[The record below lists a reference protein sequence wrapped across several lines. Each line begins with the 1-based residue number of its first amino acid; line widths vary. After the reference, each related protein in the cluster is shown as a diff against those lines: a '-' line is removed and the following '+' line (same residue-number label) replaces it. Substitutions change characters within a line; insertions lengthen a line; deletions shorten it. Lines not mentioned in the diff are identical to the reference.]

1 MRDVLERAVQI
12 LSEALSRTSDYAPL
26 ILFLGSLVEY
36 VFPPFPGD
44 TLVLLGAWYAVHG
57 ELSWP
62 LTFLSVTAG
71 AVAGAWIDYQ
81 VGAALG
87 RRLDRSAARRGGITA
102 DRLHRVEQGYRRYGA
117 WFLVANRFLPGVRA
131 FLFVAAGAS
140 GMPMGRVLLYGGVS
154 AAVWNVL
161 LLAAGAYLV
170 RNLDEMVQ
178 LLERYTAAAWAVI
191 AAVAVVL
198 VVRALWLRRARNE
211 GGR

>member
-26 ILFLGSLVEY
+26 ILLLGSLVEY

-87 RRLDRSAARRGGITA
+87 RRLDRSAERRGPLTA
-102 DRLHRVEQGYRRYGA
+102 ERLHRVEQGYRRHGA

-140 GMPMGRVLLYGGVS
+140 GMPLGKVLLYGGIS
-154 AAVWNVL
+154 AAVWNAL
-161 LLAAGAYLV
+161 LLVAGALLV
-170 RNLDEMVQ
+170 TNLGEMAQ
-178 LLERYTAAAWAVI
+178 LFDRYTNAAWAVV

-198 VVRALWLRRARNE
+198 VVRALWLRRARDE
-211 GGR
+211 GGP

>member
-1 MRDVLERAVQI
+1 MLERAVQI

-26 ILFLGSLVEY
+26 VLVLGSLVEY
-36 VFPPFPGD
+36 VFPLFPGD

-62 LTFLSVTAG
+62 VTFLSVTLG
-71 AVAGAWIDYQ
+71 AIAGAWIDYQ

-87 RRLDRSAARRGGITA
+87 RRLDRSAERRGPLTA
-102 DRLHRVEQGYRRYGA
+102 DRLHRVEQGYRRYGV

-131 FLFVAAGAS
+131 FLFLAAGAS
-140 GMPMGRVLLYGGVS
+140 GMPMSRVLLYGGIS
-154 AAVWNVL
+154 AAVWNAL
-161 LLAAGAYLV
+161 LLVAGAYLV

-178 LLERYTAAAWAVI
+178 LLERYTNTAWAVI
-191 AAVAVVL
+191 AVAAVL
-198 VVRALWLRRARNE
+198 LLLRALWLRRANQ

>member
-62 LTFLSVTAG
+62 VTFLSVTAG

-87 RRLDRSAARRGGITA
+87 RRLDRSAERRGPLTA
-102 DRLHRVEQGYRRYGA
+102 ERLHRVEQGYRRYGV

-178 LLERYTAAAWAVI
+178 LLERYTETAWVLI

-211 GGR
+211 IGR

>member
-62 LTFLSVTAG
+62 VTFLSVTAG

-87 RRLDRSAARRGGITA
+87 RRLDRSAERRGPLTA
-102 DRLHRVEQGYRRYGA
+102 ERLHRVEQGYRRYGV

-178 LLERYTAAAWAVI
+178 LLERYTETAWVLI

-211 GGR
+211 MGR

>member
-1 MRDVLERAVQI
+1 MLERAVQI

-26 ILFLGSLVEY
+26 VLVLGSLVEY

-62 LTFLSVTAG
+62 VTFLSVTLG
-71 AVAGAWIDYQ
+71 AIAGAWIDYQ

-87 RRLDRSAARRGGITA
+87 RRLDRSAERRGPLTA

-131 FLFVAAGAS
+131 FLFLAAGAS
-140 GMPMGRVLLYGGVS
+140 GMPMSRVLLYGGIS
-154 AAVWNVL
+154 AAVWNAL
-161 LLAAGAYLV
+161 LLVAGAYLV

-178 LLERYTAAAWAVI
+178 LLERYTNTAWTVI
-191 AAVAVVL
+191 AVAAVL
-198 VVRALWLRRARNE
+198 LLLRALWLRRANQS
-211 GGR
+211 GR

>member
-1 MRDVLERAVQI
+1 MRDVLEHAAQI

-26 ILFLGSLVEY
+26 VLFLGSLVEY

-62 LTFLSVTAG
+62 VTFLSVTAG

-87 RRLDRSAARRGGITA
+87 PSLDRGAERRGPLTA
-102 DRLHRVEQGYRRYGA
+102 GRLHRVEQGYRRYGA

-140 GMPMGRVLLYGGVS
+140 GMPMGRVLLYGGIS
-154 AAVWNVL
+154 AAVWNAL
-161 LLAAGAYLV
+161 LLVAGAYLV

-178 LLERYTAAAWAVI
+178 LVERYTDAAWAVI
-191 AAVAVVL
+191 LAVAVVL
-198 VVRALWLRRARNE
+198 VLRALWLRRSRNE
-211 GGR
+211 AGR

>member
-1 MRDVLERAVQI
+1 MLERAVQI

-26 ILFLGSLVEY
+26 VLVLGSLVEY

-62 LTFLSVTAG
+62 VTFLSVTLG
-71 AVAGAWIDYQ
+71 AIAGAWIDYQ

-87 RRLDRSAARRGGITA
+87 RRLDRSAERRGPLTA
-102 DRLHRVEQGYRRYGA
+102 DRLHRVEQGYRRYGV

-131 FLFVAAGAS
+131 FLFLAAGAS
-140 GMPMGRVLLYGGVS
+140 GMPMSRVLLYGGIS
-154 AAVWNVL
+154 AAVWNAL
-161 LLAAGAYLV
+161 LLVAGAYLV

-178 LLERYTAAAWAVI
+178 LLERYTNTAWVVI
-191 AAVAVVL
+191 AVAAVL
-198 VVRALWLRRARNE
+198 LLLRALWLRRANQ

>member
-1 MRDVLERAVQI
+1 MRGVLERVAEM
-12 LSEALSRTSDYAPL
+12 LSEALTRTSAYAPL
-26 ILFLGSLVEY
+26 VLFLGSLVEY

-62 LTFLSVTAG
+62 VTFLSVTVG
-71 AVAGAWIDYQ
+71 AVGGAWIDYR

-87 RRLDRSAARRGGITA
+87 RRLDRRAERRGPLTA

-140 GMPMGRVLLYGGVS
+140 GMPMGKVLLYGGVS
-154 AAVWNVL
+154 AAVWNAL

-178 LLERYTAAAWAVI
+178 LLERYTNAAWAAI
-191 AAVAVVL
+191 AAVVVVL
-198 VVRALWLRRARNE
+198 VVRALWLRRTRNE
-211 GGR
+211 DGR